1 MQISD
6 MISGV
11 NLIGGKVSPA
21 SINRAGRSGGIPD
34 SKEDLDWLKLDLN
47 AVKIITV
54 QDWKKKKQ
62 TKKNKKANANG
73 STHIQC

>member
-54 QDWKKKKQ
+54 QD
-62 TKKNKKANANG
+62 
-73 STHIQC
+73 